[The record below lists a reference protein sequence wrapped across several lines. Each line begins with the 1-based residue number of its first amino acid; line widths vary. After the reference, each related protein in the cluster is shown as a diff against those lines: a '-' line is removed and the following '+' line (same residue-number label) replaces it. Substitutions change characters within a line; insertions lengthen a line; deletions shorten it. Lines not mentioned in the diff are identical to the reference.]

1 MKKTIII
8 LVLIGYIILS
18 WLLIRPLSAKE
29 SLNETKEV
37 QTIVYVEKPHLSS
50 AQIIWLARLMD
61 CESGINANAINPI
74 DLDGTASLG
83 ILQFKTGTFN
93 TWAQKYKIEEEL
105 MSPEAQVSIVTQWI
119 LNPGTVDWTNEFPGC
134 VAKLGLPPII

>member
-1 MKKTIII
+1 MKKTIILLI
-8 LVLIGYIILS
+8 LVGYLVFA
-18 WLLIRPLSAKE
+18 WHFATKLSAKE
-29 SLNETKEV
+29 IPTEVIKEV
-37 QTIVYVEKPHLSS
+37 QTIVYKEHLTS

-61 CESGINANAINPI
+61 CESGINAKAINPV

-83 ILQFKTGTFN
+83 ILQFKVGTFN
-93 TWAQKYKIEEEL
+93 TWANKYQIDEEL

-134 VAKLGLPPII
+134 VAKLGLPPINI